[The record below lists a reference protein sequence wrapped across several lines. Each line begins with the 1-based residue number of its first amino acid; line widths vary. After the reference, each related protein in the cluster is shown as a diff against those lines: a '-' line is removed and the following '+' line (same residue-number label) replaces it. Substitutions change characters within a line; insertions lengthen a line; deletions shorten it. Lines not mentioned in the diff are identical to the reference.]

1 MERASFLCF
10 DAMLTHDDS
19 EAVSRFHEAKDIYL
33 ALDPCEQIFRELA
46 NIFNR
51 LGDLEHKADHKEAI
65 EYYKESAKYYEK
77 SVKLKPSPDTYCYF
91 AEACVKIND
100 DRAAELFI
108 EAIELG
114 SKRACLQYG
123 WFLHKK
129 KEFHNAL
136 FFYRLALKDHEEL
149 STYLRAKIVFNI
161 GFLYHERFLDLHI
174 QSHFD
179 EAEKNYEEANNMLVR
194 GQDDA
199 LILLPMLRSGCIAN
213 FWVQHKRLTEE
224 L

>member
-19 EAVSRFHEAKDIYL
+19 EAFLKFHKAKDAYL
-33 ALDPCEQIFRELA
+33 ALEPCDKVFREIA

-51 LGDLEHKADHKEAI
+51 LGEFERKTDYEEAT

-77 SVKLKPSPDTYCYF
+77 AVKLKPSPDTYCYF
-91 AEACVKIND
+91 AEVCVKIKD

-114 SKRACLQYG
+114 SKRACLHYG

-136 FFYRLALKDHEEL
+136 FFYRLALKDEEEL

-179 EAEKNYEEANNMLVR
+179 EAEKNYEEANMLVE

-213 FWVQHKRLTEE
+213 FWVEYKRLTE